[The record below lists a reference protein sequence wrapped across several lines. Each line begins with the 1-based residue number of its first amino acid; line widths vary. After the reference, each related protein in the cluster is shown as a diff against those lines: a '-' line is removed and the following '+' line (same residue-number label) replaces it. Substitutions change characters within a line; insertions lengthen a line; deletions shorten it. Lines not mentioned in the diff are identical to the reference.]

1 MKYSVKTELWK
12 ATHNPYFLLSLL
24 VGFILVLCNLVETSQ
39 NVQKMTMQTIDAI
52 EHGVPLTGFMGCS
65 LFVWWIGCNGLTFG
79 STCFFQVWPVLAAM
93 PFSWSL
99 SQEAK
104 SGALYQYATRGSR
117 KNYFYA
123 KFLAV
128 FISGGLA
135 VALPLLA
142 DLLLNALICPDIS
155 LLFYNAM
162 TSIENSYFLSALFYT
177 HPWAYCLCWCFI
189 DFLWGGSAAVLSILS
204 GTGVRFTV
212 LAMLVPMA
220 VISALGAVGTTLIR
234 ITGTALML
242 NPLYLT
248 MAAPFGAN
256 PAWLL
261 FSTMGVFV
269 VISFLAGY
277 RRVVKNDLLYG
288 ALS

>member
-24 VGFILVLCNLVETSQ
+24 VGGILVLCNLVETRQ
-39 NVQKMTMQTIDAI
+39 NVQEMTRQTIDAM
-52 EHGVPLTGFMGCS
+52 EHGVPLTGFTGCS
-65 LFVWWIGCNGLTFG
+65 LFIWWIGCNGLTFG
-79 STCFFQVWPVLAAM
+79 STYFFQIWPVLAAM

-104 SGALYQYATRGSR
+104 SGALCQYATRGNR
-117 KNYFYA
+117 KNYFCA

-135 VALPLLA
+135 VAFPLLA

-155 LLFYNAM
+155 LLFKNPL
-162 TSIENSYFLSALFYT
+162 TNIENSYFLSGLFYT
-177 HPWAYCLCWCFI
+177 HPWIYCLCWCLI
-189 DFLWGGSAAVLSILS
+189 DFLWGGSAAVLSFLA
-204 GTGVRFTV
+204 GTRVRFTV

-220 VISALGAVGTTLIR
+220 VIYTLGAAGTTLIR
-234 ITGTALML
+234 ITGTILML
-242 NPLYLT
+242 NPLYLP

-256 PAWLL
+256 PVWLSL
-261 FSTMGVFV
+261 PVMGAFV
-269 VISFLAGY
+269 GVSFLAGY
-277 RRVVKNDLLYG
+277 RRVVKDDLL
-288 ALS
+288 